1 MLTIALVYGHKHGSL
16 VAWVGSSC
24 RFITQRALVSP
35 LESPVSLVTNF
46 LSILDMN
53 SLMWHEH
60 QIQSEVNCSSLWQ
73 TYHGFSGE
81 LLLPAQTALLHSI
94 LCWAK
99 LEMTMSPSSCH
110 PRKAWGLVSREEA
123 SHSISAWL
131 LCVLWPRHL
140 VKQLDLTN

>member
-35 LESPVSLVTNF
+35 LESPVSPVTNF

-53 SLMWHEH
+53 SLMWLEH

-73 TYHGFSGE
+73 TYHGFSSE

-94 LCWAK
+94 FSWAK
-99 LEMTMSPSSCH
+99 LEMTISPSFMPSSEGMGASQQRGNFPLHFSLTSLCAVT
-110 PRKAWGLVSREEA
+110 KAFGQAIGSY
-123 SHSISAWL
+123 
-131 LCVLWPRHL
+131 
-140 VKQLDLTN
+140 